1 MTQKFVC
8 MAFGVVFGKKGAK
21 NVTQQIG
28 LNLLLS
34 LSATAKSVNQIQQ
47 KSTKLKCKWRY
58 AAKVKRVE
66 T

>member
-1 MTQKFVC
+1 MLCLEKR
-8 MAFGVVFGKKGAK
+8 GAK

-34 LSATAKSVNQIQQ
+34 LSATAKSVNQIRQ
-47 KSTKLKCKWRY
+47 KTTKLKCKLRY